1 MEEGWRLYESFFN
14 RKKMLLRIYFEL
26 SKNSCGIVKLD
37 QKLIIECAL
46 YMCFS
51 FLTSHMHLHVLLE
64 GLQENKLQ
72 LLG

>member
-1 MEEGWRLYESFFN
+1 MNPFLTA
-14 RKKMLLRIYFEL
+14 KKFLMLLRIYFEL
-26 SKNSCGIVKLD
+26 SKNSCGVVKLD
-37 QKLIIECAL
+37 QRLIIECAL

-51 FLTSHMHLHVLLE
+51 FLTLHMHLLLE

>member
-1 MEEGWRLYESFFN
+1 MNPFLTA
-14 RKKMLLRIYFEL
+14 KKLLMLLRIYFEL

-51 FLTSHMHLHVLLE
+51 FLTLHMHLLLE

>member
-1 MEEGWRLYESFFN
+1 
-14 RKKMLLRIYFEL
+14 MLLRIYFEL
-26 SKNSCGIVKLD
+26 SKKCCGIVKLD

-51 FLTSHMHLHVLLE
+51 FLTLHMHLHVLLE
-64 GLQENKLQ
+64 RLQENKFQ

>member
-1 MEEGWRLYESFFN
+1 MEEGWRLYESFLTV
-14 RKKMLLRIYFEL
+14 KKFLMRL
-26 SKNSCGIVKLD
+26 SNNSCGVVKLD
-37 QKLIIECAL
+37 QRLIIECAL

-51 FLTSHMHLHVLLE
+51 FLTLHMHLLLE